1 MWELSVRLTLQK
13 IRTSNIK
20 TRIQNISN
28 NRTRFIVISKK
39 LIIEENADKISL
51 IFALPHTTG
60 SLYRILGRFSMAGL
74 NLTKLESRPVGNG
87 DFSYYFYV
95 DLLGNIK
102 DKKRLILYALFM
114 PSFPILNFWAIIT
127 NIDCNTGVPF

>member
-1 MWELSVRLTLQK
+1 
-13 IRTSNIK
+13 
-20 TRIQNISN
+20 
-28 NRTRFIVISKK
+28 
-39 LIIEENADKISL
+39 
-51 IFALPHTTG
+51 
-60 SLYRILGRFSMAGL
+60 MAGL